1 MGYRKW
7 PRIWGDEINLVEPGF
22 NSGWAKVQGF
32 WPITEKNADPLPELK
47 GYLGKDVLVEEE
59 NITRQ
64 MDMVD
69 YSDRRK
75 YSSPEF
81 VWNASVGVT
90 ALKFLNSNKLGKQY
104 ENNLF
109 IADYNNN
116 NIYSFDLDK
125 ERTEL
130 VLDNRLN
137 DRIANSDDEL
147 SDIVFAR
154 RLGIITDIE
163 VGYDGHLYLV
173 SFSEGKIYRI
183 VPLDAQGEDEQP

>member
-154 RLGIITDIE
+154 RLGVITDIE

>member
-183 VPLDAQGEDEQP
+183 VPLDAQGKDEQP

>member
-59 NITRQ
+59 NITGQ

-183 VPLDAQGEDEQP
+183 VPLDAQGKDEQP

>member
-1 MGYRKW
+1 VIG
-7 PRIWGDEINLVEPGF
+7 
-22 NSGWAKVQGF
+22 
-32 WPITEKNADPLPELK
+32 
-47 GYLGKDVLVEEE
+47 E
-59 NITRQ
+59 N
-64 MDMVD
+64 
-69 YSDRRK
+69 
-75 YSSPEF
+75 SSPEF

>member
-1 MGYRKW
+1 
-7 PRIWGDEINLVEPGF
+7 
-22 NSGWAKVQGF
+22 
-32 WPITEKNADPLPELK
+32 
-47 GYLGKDVLVEEE
+47 
-59 NITRQ
+59 
-64 MDMVD
+64 MDMID

-109 IADYNNN
+109 VADYNNN

-137 DRIANSDDEL
+137 DRIASSDDEL

-154 RLGIITDIE
+154 GLGVITDIE

-183 VPLDAQGEDEQP
+183 VPVCMRDMRTGFYKRI